1 MAVRDLSVKLRRR
14 LSKPRTSSI
23 MSNSSPWWVR
33 ALTTG
38 GRPIVAAAVL
48 TMCAPGEHHLA
59 VLAGWDSRLAWG
71 MAAVLAA
78 YAGIAAAVASARPAG
93 SPGKRSAIAGAFTS
107 LGAAMAAQPVSHLFV
122 TGHLSATPHA
132 PIWLV
137 VIVSC
142 VPPLV
147 LGHLLHLAA
156 TPVAHPVAQP
166 QAPEQAPAAQLITK
180 APAPVMPVSLTKP
193 TPAVRAPLSK
203 PLPAITARIT
213 TPVSKPSHH
222 LLTTRD
228 VAALK
233 GVSTSTV
240 GTWVGRKKLIPVLK
254 DEKLG
259 NLFDPA
265 SLN

>member
-1 MAVRDLSVKLRRR
+1 MPWLRARA
-14 LSKPRTSSI
+14 SKPRTSS
-23 MSNSSPWWVR
+23 NTRTAEPWWVSL
-33 ALTTG
+33 LTDF
-38 GRPIVAAAVL
+38 GRPLVAIIVMV
-48 TMCAPGEHHLA
+48 MCAPGEHHLG
-59 VLAGWDSRLAWG
+59 VLAGWDTHLAWG

-78 YAGIAAAVASARPAG
+78 YAGIASVVATRRPKRA
-93 SPGKRSAIAGAFTS
+93 PGKRSAVAGAITA
-107 LGAAMAAQPVSHLFV
+107 LLCAMAAQPVSHAFV
-122 TGHLSATPHA
+122 TGWLSATPRS
-132 PIWLV
+132 PLWLV

-166 QAPEQAPAAQLITK
+166 ESAAEQPEPTAATEVVETAPESAPPVSMAAPTPVLPISLSQPPAAITGRIPAPA
-180 APAPVMPVSLTKP
+180 
-193 TPAVRAPLSK
+193 
-203 PLPAITARIT
+203 
-213 TPVSKPSHH
+213 SKPSNH

-228 VAALK
+228 VAELK

-240 GTWVGRKKLIPVLK
+240 GTWVGRGKLTPAFR
-254 DEKLG
+254 DAALG